1 MEIGRE
7 MFQKESGLK
16 RGVSS
21 DWVFR
26 KGKVSDRK
34 WSQKRGVL
42 RLGLGR
48 ERFQTESGLK
58 RGVSSDWVFR
68 KGKVSERKWSQ
79 KGGGPQTGVLGWEKF
94 QKESGLKRVVLRLG
108 FQEGKGFREKVVSKG
123 WSSDWF
129 FF

>member
-7 MFQKESGLK
+7 MFQKESGLKRGVSSDWVFRKGKVSERKWSQKGGPQTGFLGRERFQTESCLK

-42 RLGLGR
+42 RLG
-48 ERFQTESGLK
+48 
-58 RGVSSDWVFR
+58 FR
-68 KGKVSERKWSQ
+68 KGKVSDRKWS
-79 KGGGPQTGVLGWEKF
+79 
-94 QKESGLKRVVLRLG
+94 
-108 FQEGKGFREKVVSKG
+108 
-123 WSSDWF
+123 
-129 FF
+129 